1 MGEVLWGF
9 FPLAED
15 EAGTDGED
23 DVVFPLC
30 ESLKLAANS
39 AAPARTYPR
48 DVVRKYNG
56 PADLQSGAWRY
67 WVGIARG
74 ARGAR
79 QLLADLC
86 DSSASRIGW
95 PIYWTSGGVYLFSDS
110 SGRGR
115 KQKEAQFYNLLP
127 PTGPDYEFLSRVAAI
142 ELVKGQVWSFDHLGE
157 CEDIPDFGAEE
168 IVAGAGGD
176 ITVNDLELK
185 GAGAAGARL
194 LRLGRTAQKQ

>member
-1 MGEVLWGF
+1 MKRIGAQRKTILVYALSDATETKDDAASRDKLLRNASCWNGYLGRGTRYRLGEVLWGF
-9 FPLAED
+9 FPLAEE

-79 QLLADLC
+79 QLFADLN
-86 DSSASRIGW
+86 DSSASRTGW
-95 PIYWTSGGVYLFSDS
+95 PSYWTSFSRATPPS
-110 SGRGR
+110 SR
-115 KQKEAQFYNLLP
+115 
-127 PTGPDYEFLSRVAAI
+127 
-142 ELVKGQVWSFDHLGE
+142 
-157 CEDIPDFGAEE
+157 
-168 IVAGAGGD
+168 
-176 ITVNDLELK
+176 
-185 GAGAAGARL
+185 
-194 LRLGRTAQKQ
+194 